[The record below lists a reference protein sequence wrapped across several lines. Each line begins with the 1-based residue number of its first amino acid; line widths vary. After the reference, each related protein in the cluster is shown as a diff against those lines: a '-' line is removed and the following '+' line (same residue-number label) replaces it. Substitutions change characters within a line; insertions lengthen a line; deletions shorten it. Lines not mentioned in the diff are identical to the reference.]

1 MVHQRLGDG
10 DRPRKWYDQ
19 AVPWM
24 GENQPKNEG
33 LVRFRAEAASLLEVK
48 EKKD

>member
-10 DRPRKWYDQ
+10 YRPRKWYDQ

-24 GENQPKNEG
+24 EKNRAKDVE
-33 LVRFRAEAASLLEVK
+33 LVRFRDEATALLEVN